1 MSPRQT
7 RTEPGQR
14 NEQRPSRPKGSP
26 ANGELTR
33 ENAGKDAR
41 AQKEEEQEGADAR
54 ARTIVVPEELA
65 AVSAKQAGERRAMN
79 DWHDGGHA
87 R

>member
-1 MSPRQT
+1 MRE
-7 RTEPGQR
+7 RR
-14 NEQRPSRPKGSP
+14 KG
-26 ANGELTR
+26 R
-33 ENAGKDAR
+33 AR
-41 AQKEEEQEGADAR
+41 AKEEEQEGADAR